1 MSHLRKRGKK
11 KYQIVIEL
19 DSDPNGKRNFI
30 YKTVNAKKDKAR
42 DIMDKMEKEIKSGVF
57 EGKKVKL
64 EKFLNDWIENHRK
77 RLKLSTYE
85 NYKHIIERHI
95 IPILG
100 DYTLGELINNPML
113 LENYYDHKLK
123 KGNLATGKGLSNR
136 FVRYHHS
143 IMHKA
148 FSSAVK
154 WKMIKIN
161 PADLVDPPKKITKEA
176 KYMNSS
182 KIEGFLKTVDNKY
195 YRRLFEFAARTG
207 LRRGEI
213 LGLQWSLI
221 NLNDKKI
228 TVKQSLLRTKGQT
241 FIQETTKNNLVRSVP
256 VSQKVYDILKNIKN
270 KQEEIKNKLM
280 LKNYN
285 KHDLVFARED
295 GTPPDPDSISH
306 AFKRY
311 ARAADMGEY
320 TFHSLRHSFASI
332 LKESGQDIQTIQKL
346 LGHTMRSTTAD
357 IYTHVA
363 DKSKNSA
370 VNKLDDIF

>member
-19 DSDPNGKRNFI
+19 EPDPDGERNFI
-30 YKTVNAKKDKAR
+30 YKTVNAKKDKAKE
-42 DIMDKMEKEIKSGVF
+42 IMNKMEREIKSGVF
-57 EGKKVKL
+57 EGRKIKL
-64 EKFLNDWIENHRK
+64 EDFLLDWLENHRK
-77 RLKLSTYE
+77 RLKPSTHE
-85 NYKHIIERHI
+85 NYKHVIERHI
-95 IPILG
+95 LPILG
-100 DYTLGELINNPML
+100 EYTLGELIDKPIL

-123 KGNLATGKGLSNR
+123 KGNLTTGESLSNR

-148 FSSAVK
+148 FSNALK

-161 PADLVDPPKKITKEA
+161 PAELVDPPKKVTKEA
-176 KYMNSS
+176 KYMNS
-182 KIEGFLKTVDNKY
+182 KKLEGFLKTVDNKY

-213 LGLQWSLI
+213 LGLQWDLI
-221 NLNDKKI
+221 EFDSRTIL
-228 TVKQSLLRTKGQT
+228 VKQSLLRTSGQT

-256 VSQKVYDILKNIKN
+256 FSKKVYNLLRNIK
-270 KQEEIKNKLM
+270 KEQVQIKTELM

-285 KHDLVFARED
+285 KNNLVFARKD

-311 ARAADMGEY
+311 ARAADMDQY

-332 LKESGQDIQTIQKL
+332 LKENGQDIQTIQKL
-346 LGHTMRSTTAD
+346 LGHTLRSTTAD
-357 IYTHVA
+357 IYTHVS